1 MRMLKYMLGGVMLL
15 PAVASAQF
23 NKTDLV
29 LPAAADVIIEDARI
43 YTPNGWATSM
53 AISHG
58 AIVALGDASAV
69 APHKTLATRV
79 IDLDGKLVLPGLHD
93 MHVHPMGAGL
103 SETSCGIPHGSSPA
117 QILAIIKGCAEKAQP
132 GEWITGG
139 GYQNDSFGNTPPSKE
154 MLDSVAPKN
163 PVILRDISGHSGWA
177 NSLAL
182 QIAGITRDTANPD
195 NGIIERDAGGEATG
209 VLRENAA
216 MLVSRQVPEAPVD
229 KAAAALAWSMHEMM
243 SYGITAFDDAGVAET
258 AARAYAKLA
267 DEGKLKQRV
276 RGCLW
281 ARDPALLQK
290 HMLYARPNFSPSCI
304 KVALDGVPTDGHTA
318 AMVDP
323 YEPLHSHHGDNRER
337 GMLMIP
343 QPELDKMII
352 DLDRR
357 GFTVKFHAAGDAA
370 VRAGLDAIEAARK
383 ANGPSGQYHNV
394 GHNSF
399 VKIEDIRRARAIGAT
414 FEFSPYIWYT
424 SPIIGDIR
432 KAVGEER
439 MKRWIPIKD
448 ALDAGALV
456 VPGSD
461 WNVVPS
467 VNPWIAI
474 ETLIT
479 RQVPGGGGEVLGAN
493 QRITLAQALD
503 IFTRQAA
510 RQMNSDYATGTIEMG
525 KLADVIVLDQNIFE
539 VPTTSIHKTN
549 VLMTFIGGELVYDA
563 KGAMR

>member
-1 MRMLKYMLGGVMLL
+1 MRALKYLIGATMLVPG
-15 PAVASAQF
+15 AANSQF
-23 NKTDLV
+23 NKTEPV
-29 LPAAADVIIEDARI
+29 PPASADVILENARI
-43 YTPNGWATSM
+43 YTPNGWVTSM
-53 AISHG
+53 AVAGG
-58 AIVALGDASAV
+58 AIVALGDAA
-69 APHKTLATRV
+69 AMEPHKTLATRV
-79 IDLDGKLVLPGLHD
+79 IKLDGQLVLPGLHD

-103 SETSCGIPHGSSPA
+103 SQTSCSIPHGSSPA
-117 QILAIIKGCAEKAQP
+117 QILAIIKGCADKAEP

-139 GYQNDSFGNTPPSKE
+139 GYQNDSFGITPPTKE

-182 QIAGITRDTANPD
+182 QIAGIGKDTPD
-195 NGIIERDAGGEATG
+195 PHNGIIERDSAGEATG

-216 MLVSRQVPEAPVD
+216 MLVSRQVTEASVE

-243 SYGITAFDDAGVAET
+243 SYGITAYDDAGVAET

-281 ARDPALLQK
+281 ARDPDLLQK

-304 KVALDGVPTDGHTA
+304 KIALDGVPTDGHTA

-323 YEPLHSHHGDNRER
+323 YEPLHGHHGDNRER
-337 GMLMIP
+337 GMLMIR
-343 QPELDKMII
+343 QAELDKTMI

-370 VRAGLDAIEAARK
+370 VRAGLNAIEAARK

-399 VKIEDIRRARAIGAT
+399 VKIEDIRRARAIGAA

-439 MKRWIPIKD
+439 MKRWIPVKD

-479 RQVPGGGGEVLGAN
+479 RQVPGGGGEVLGAQ
-493 QRITLAQALD
+493 QRITLPQALD
-503 IFTRQAA
+503 IFTRQSA
-510 RQMNSDYATGTIEMG
+510 RQMNFDFATGTIEKG
-525 KLADVIVLDQNIFE
+525 KLADIIVLDQNIFE
-539 VPTTSIHKTN
+539 VPVTSIHKTK

-563 KGAMR
+563 KGALR